1 MDGYRTKE
9 ELFDAICREEF
20 LRYIKKESES
30 YPSKEELDA
39 MYTVSKRGRRRLM
52 RAIKAERYGK
62 PLLAVYLQRVAIILL
77 VTITVA
83 FGVLMTNTEVRAAI
97 GKVFIE
103 WYEKYVKFDFNGGE
117 GVNIKIEDTKENS
130 NENSGENTEPAFESN
145 PLYDYE
151 IGYIPEGYELE
162 SSREIDYMRD
172 YIYFNSEG
180 SCVDIMI
187 SHINNISISFDI
199 ENHEYTETEIN
210 GKPVYLLY
218 SDSIGDGTIICNESD
233 YIISVY
239 GTVKKEELIKIF
251 ENIKNN

>member
-20 LRYIKKESES
+20 LRYIKKESET

-62 PLLAVYLQRVAIILL
+62 PLFVVYLQRVAIILL

-83 FGVLMTNTEVRAAI
+83 FGVLMTNTDVRAAI

-130 NENSGENTEPAFESN
+130 NENSGENTEPSFESN

-151 IGYIPEGYELE
+151 IGYIPEGYELRSSYEMPDERAYMYYFLDE
-162 SSREIDYMRD
+162 SY
-172 YIYFNSEG
+172 
-180 SCVDIMI
+180 
-187 SHINNISISFDI
+187 ISISINNPNYYSTWIDN
-199 ENHEYTETEIN
+199 ERLEYTELTID
-210 GKPVYLLY
+210 GKTVYLFSDENPVYNLILY
-218 SDSIGDGTIICNESD
+218 YASD
-233 YIISVY
+233 YVINVN
-239 GTVKKEELIKIF
+239 GTVEKEELIKIF
-251 ENIKNN
+251 ENIKK

>member
-39 MYTVSKRGRRRLM
+39 MYSVPKRGRRRLL

-62 PLLAVYLQRVAIILL
+62 PLLVVYLRRAAVILL

-97 GKVFIE
+97 SKAIIE
-103 WYEKYVKFDFNGGE
+103 WYEKYIEFDFNGGKE
-117 GVNIKIEDTKENS
+117 TVVKIDDTEESSDDSEKS
-130 NENSGENTEPAFESN
+130 FESN

-162 SSREIDYMRD
+162 SSKERERMRN
-172 YIYFNSEG
+172 YIYYDSIDN
-180 SCVDIMI
+180 CVMI
-187 SHINNISISFDI
+187 SINDSNHSTYSVDI
-199 ENHEYTETEIN
+199 ENNEYSEIIIN
-210 GKPVYLLY
+210 GRNAYCLY
-218 SDSIGDGTIICNESD
+218 DDNIGSGSIIAKESE
-233 YIISVY
+233 YVIYVY

-251 ENIKNN
+251 ENIKN